1 MAARPSPAGSDG
13 ADESDATGAAT
24 RRDHDE
30 LVRELNSRVHR
41 QARRVR
47 LRRTARELA
56 EKVPDEALDAFFE
69 FLQGLLP

>member
-1 MAARPSPAGSDG
+1 MAARPTPAGSDG
-13 ADESDATGAAT
+13 ADHSGAGQAAA
-24 RRDHDE
+24 RRDHDA
-30 LVRELNSRVHR
+30 LVRELDNRVHR

-56 EKVPDEALDAFFE
+56 EKVPDEAIDAVFE